1 MQHIYVCLTEFPTDS
16 RSPMVSMQ
24 GFKNEHHA
32 LKYCKDDIEISK
44 AGDNTKNIE
53 KVFYHYHTSE
63 GKYVKDVIGY
73 SLFSHTGECV
83 RMSTIVPINI
93 TD

>member
-16 RSPMVSMQ
+16 RSPMVSMH
-24 GFKNEHHA
+24 GFKHEKQA

-44 AGDNTKNIE
+44 AGDKTKNIE
-53 KVFYHYHTSE
+53 EVFYHYHTPA
-63 GKYVKDVIGY
+63 GQYVKDVIGY
-73 SLFSHTGECV
+73 SLFSHTGECL

>member
-1 MQHIYVCLTEFPTDS
+1 MQYIYVCLTEFPNGS
-16 RSPMVSMQ
+16 MPPVVSMQ
-24 GFKNEHHA
+24 GFRHEQHA

-44 AGDNTKNIE
+44 AGDTTKNIE
-53 KVFYHYHTSE
+53 EVFYHYHTPSGE
-63 GKYVKDVIGY
+63 YVKDVIGY
-73 SLFSHTGECV
+73 SLFSHTGECL